1 MLNLAASF
9 LYLCI
14 ALLCARASVAARRAG
29 GRHAFF
35 WTFATALFLAL
46 IAWRA
51 LAVEEHLRAMLRDL
65 LRSDGVYADR
75 RTIQRPV
82 AAALLIGLV
91 AVTALAWRF
100 RPGMSMARPSEA
112 VRWAITGILL
122 MSSLILLR
130 VTSFHQLDAFLYGP
144 LRLNWLVDIGSSALV
159 GFASW
164 RFVRA
169 LERLMARR
177 PRGEGGHFRS

>member
-14 ALLCARASVAARRAG
+14 ALLCARASVAARRIG
-29 GRHAFF
+29 GRHALF
-35 WTFATALFLAL
+35 WTFAAALFLAL
-46 IAWRA
+46 IAWRGLA
-51 LAVEEHLRAMLRDL
+51 LEEHLRAMLRDV
-65 LRSDGVYADR
+65 LRSDGVYGER
-75 RTIQRPV
+75 RTFQRPV
-82 AAALLIGLV
+82 AAALLIGLI

-100 RPGMSMARPSEA
+100 RPAMSMARPSET

-122 MSSLILLR
+122 MAGLIMLR
-130 VTSFHQLDAFLYGP
+130 LTSFHQMDGFLYGP
-144 LRLNWLVDIGSSALV
+144 LRLNWLVDIGSSVLV

-169 LERLMARR
+169 LDRLRMRR
-177 PRGEGGHFRS
+177 PPDEDRRHRS